1 MGWEGPTAD
10 TAETPASTLMV
21 AIAKIREDI
30 RGLSLGCHDYVPAI
44 ETPPPPKSLHPIL
57 AADRGFG

>member
-30 RGLSLGCHDYVPAI
+30 RGLSLGCHDYVPTF
-44 ETPPPPKSLHPIL
+44 ETRPPAKSLHPIL
-57 AADRGFG
+57 AADRETG